1 MAQATY
7 YGEETTIVFTGRWIK
22 DSYGVPGSPEWW
34 EVENVEIDRVF
45 LYDVEVD
52 HKKLP
57 AELLDVFYE
66 LAGEIDSQ
74 DWE

>member
-7 YGEETTIVFTGRWIK
+7 YGEETTVVFTCDIE
-22 DSYGVPGSPEWW
+22 DDDNYGLISE
-34 EVENVEIDRVF
+34 VEIDRVF

-57 AELLDVFYE
+57 AELLEVFYE
-66 LAGEIDSQ
+66 LVDEIDPQ